1 MVGTGTTVEDV
12 AVDLVD
18 VGLLEVPG
26 VVDFAVPLDEDVD
39 EDTSFAYTQ
48 YASPRMRFPQVLLR
62 DGFCSKM

>member
-1 MVGTGTTVEDV
+1 M
-12 AVDLVD
+12 VD

-48 YASPRMRFPQVLLR
+48 YASPRMRFPQVLVR
-62 DGFCSKM
+62 DGFCSTM